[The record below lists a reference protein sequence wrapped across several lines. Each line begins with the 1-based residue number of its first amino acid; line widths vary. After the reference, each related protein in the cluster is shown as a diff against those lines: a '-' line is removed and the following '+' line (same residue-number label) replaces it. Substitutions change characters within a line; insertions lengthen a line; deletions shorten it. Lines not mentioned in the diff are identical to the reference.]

1 MRTDAEWKAFEAI
14 AEEARQRPS
23 RVERMT
29 YRAAGTTSVPAWAPV
44 EGDSVSGAEA
54 AGAIEASRFAQM
66 EERLRLAEQTAK
78 AGIEAAQSEGLAA
91 LERSRQQ
98 AEQATVAARRAA
110 DREIGKAIESFLA
123 ERNEYFAKAEH
134 EVVKLAL
141 AIAARILN
149 REASLD
155 PLLLAG
161 AVRVALGQLG
171 ETTGVRLRCP
181 NDQVERWRE
190 QLREWPSLPFAPEVA
205 GDAALGAGDCRI
217 EAQIGSVDLGVRA
230 QLEEI
235 ERGFFDLLDQRPR
248 GVIRRIGEGTI

>member
-1 MRTDAEWKAFEAI
+1 METDAEWKAFDAI
-14 AEEARQRPS
+14 AAEARRSPA

-29 YRAAGTTSVPAWAPV
+29 YRVAGTSSVPARA
-44 EGDSVSGAEA
+44 EGDPASGGESADA
-54 AGAIEASRFAQM
+54 AEASRFAQM
-66 EERLRLAEQTAK
+66 EDRLRHAEQTTK
-78 AGIEAAQSEGLAA
+78 TRVEAARNEGMAM
-91 LERSRQQ
+91 LERARQQ
-98 AEQATVAARRAA
+98 AEEAAVGARQAAERQ
-110 DREIGKAIESFLA
+110 IGATLESFLA
-123 ERNEYFAKAEH
+123 ERNEYFAKAEQ

-149 REASLD
+149 REAALD

-181 NDQVERWRE
+181 ADQVERWRE
-190 QLREWPSLPFAPEVA
+190 QMLLWPKLSVALEVA
-205 GDAALGAGDCRI
+205 GDASLVAGECRI

-235 ERGFFDLLDQRPR
+235 EKGFFDLLDQRPGGGPR
-248 GVIRRIGEGTI
+248 QSGEM